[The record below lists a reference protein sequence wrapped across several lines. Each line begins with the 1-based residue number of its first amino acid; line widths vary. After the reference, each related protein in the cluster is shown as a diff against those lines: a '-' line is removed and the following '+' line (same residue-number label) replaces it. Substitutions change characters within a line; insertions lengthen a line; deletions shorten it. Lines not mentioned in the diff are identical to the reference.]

1 MAKIIDKS
9 WTKMKN
15 IQTDRDKME
24 KLFKYNMDAQYHQI
38 IFLQKKQT
46 FSSNVKQNIFAFI
59 AVVVKN
65 KLPGASAIYRIK
77 FLVFFRFNI

>member
-1 MAKIIDKS
+1 
-9 WTKMKN
+9 MKN

-24 KLFKYNMDAQYHQI
+24 KLFKYNMDAQYHKI
-38 IFLQKKQT
+38 IFLKKKT

-59 AVVVKN
+59 AVLVKN
-65 KLPGASAIYRIK
+65 KFPGASAIYRIK